1 MPQVTYAPHVICYLT
16 RSLYLIVYV
25 KIINIST
32 NHTNTYRNYFTA
44 NIITLHWEH
53 GNTCLSMV
61 VITLASIPLQSL
73 LPLKIRKP
81 IIMSQIIVRELRLLA
96 TAKPLY

>member
-44 NIITLHWEH
+44 NIILYI
-53 GNTCLSMV
+53 GNTGTHVSAF